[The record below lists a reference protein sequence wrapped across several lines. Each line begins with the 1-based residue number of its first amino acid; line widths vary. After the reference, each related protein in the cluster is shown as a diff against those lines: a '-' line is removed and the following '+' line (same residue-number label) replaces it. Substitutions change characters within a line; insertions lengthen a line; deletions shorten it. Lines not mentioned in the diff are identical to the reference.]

1 MEQVYLQFA
10 KDIAYKA
17 GEIMIKYFNQFN
29 DSNYKEDNTI
39 VTIAD
44 KEINKYLI
52 NEVRE
57 KFGTHSVD
65 GEEESNG
72 KSNLVWVCDP
82 IDGTALYAR
91 QIYNSVFSLALVE
104 NGEPIIGVIYDPFM
118 DNMYHAIKG
127 QGAYQND
134 KKIEVNNL
142 KLNDKRSIS
151 HYDMWPNSE
160 YNIYD
165 IIKELGENSYFI
177 SIGSIAKAS
186 TEVAKGNFTLALF
199 PGTKHKNCD
208 IAAAKII
215 VEEAGGKVTD
225 LFGNVQKYDKDI
237 NGAIISNGIIHQE
250 IISIIKKHLINN
262 QKENRQ

>member
-17 GEIMIKYFNQFN
+17 GEIMVKYFNQFN
-29 DSNYKEDNTI
+29 NSNYKDDNTI

-52 NEVRE
+52 KEVKE
-57 KFGTHSVD
+57 KFETHSVD

-72 KSNLVWVCDP
+72 ESNLVWVCDP

-91 QIYNSVFSLALVE
+91 QIHNSVFSLALVE
-104 NGEPIIGVIYDPFM
+104 NGTPIIGVIYDPFSK
-118 DNMYHAIKG
+118 DMYYAIKG
-127 QGAYQND
+127 KGAYQND
-134 KKIEVNNL
+134 KPINVNNL

-151 HYDMWPNSE
+151 HYDMWPNAE

-165 IIKELGENSYFI
+165 IIKELGKNSYFI

-215 VEEAGGKVTD
+215 VEESGGKVTD
-225 LFGNVQKYDKDI
+225 LFGNNQRYDKDI
-237 NGAIISNGIIHQE
+237 NGAIISNGIIHE
-250 IISIIKKHLINN
+250 EVISIIKKHLQNN
-262 QKENRQ
+262 QKENQQ